1 MAAIKKGSGP
11 SIIVQKE
18 SLLGDANRGQ
28 GALLDKLMTPLMDTY
43 ENEQAIIIEM
53 DLPGVAMEDINVT
66 HHGDTVVVE
75 GVKQRKKD
83 EEKVNYLCMEI
94 SYAAFRRAVIL
105 HSPVN
110 PHKAV
115 ASYNNG
121 VLRLTFPKIMNKR
134 GTAVKIPV
142 SS

>member
-1 MAAIKKGSGP
+1 MAAIKKGSGQ
-11 SIIVQKE
+11 SIIVQKD
-18 SLLGDANRGQ
+18 SLLAEGSRGQ
-28 GALLDKLMTPLMDTY
+28 GALLEKLMTPLMDIY
-43 ENEQAIIIEM
+43 ENEQSIIIEI
-53 DLPGVAMEDINVT
+53 DLPGVALEDISVT

-75 GVKQRKKD
+75 GVKHRKKD

-94 SYAAFRRAVIL
+94 SYSAFRRAIIL

-115 ASYNNG
+115 ATYNNG
-121 VLRLTFPKIMNKR
+121 ELRLTFPKIMNKR

-142 SS
+142 S